1 MKTDSSWLSKIPKK
15 PLSKVVVDE
24 IKKAIINGTLKP
36 GDMLPSETVLAS
48 KIGVGKSS
56 IREAIKMLEAIG
68 VVEIDKGN
76 GSRIRNKVGDD
87 LFNPLI
93 FELLLESHKSRGQL
107 LEFRIFIEE
116 GASLLAID
124 NATEEDIAKLKEIVN
139 DTKKKFNKA
148 ESTIGLDMEFHQVV
162 YASTHNPYMV
172 IVGKAVMELFQPS
185 LVISNEQHGAYVVKD
200 HKNILKA
207 LVDRDKTEMSKMV
220 RLSLNRWY
228 KYSLDNKK

>member
-48 KIGVGKSS
+48 RIGVGKSS

-148 ESTIGLDMEFHQVV
+148 ESTIALDMEFHQVV
-162 YASTHNPYMV
+162 YESTHNPYMV

-207 LVDRDKTEMSKMV
+207 LMDRDKTEMSKMV

>member
-148 ESTIGLDMEFHQVV
+148 ENTIALDMEFHQVV

-207 LVDRDKTEMSKMV
+207 LMDRDKTEMSKMV